1 MNKKKREL
9 EQNELADALG
19 SKIEE
24 WTPYLP
30 KVALFTG
37 LAILLIIAGAFWIN
51 TRERANADQWR
62 EYFVS
67 SRFTDS
73 RGMKTVAE
81 FFPNTTVGT
90 LALISAADADYA
102 NGSRNIISNR
112 ENYNSQ
118 VKLAIDN
125 YELALGNSNADKFER
140 ARATYALGYSLE
152 AIGRF
157 DEARKMYKEVIEQ
170 LPETPESE
178 LSGKALK
185 RVDNPQIT
193 SIYAAFTAWAP
204 SDESAPGESGA
215 LLPVRPDI
223 TLPSEAD
230 ETAGDAEA
238 TPATDAETTPAT
250 DAETAPATDAETA
263 PPSESGSEAGE
274 EGGSEQPVPAAETKT
289 DDKGEQKE
297 SDGD

>member
-24 WTPYLP
+24 LTPYLP
-30 KVALFTG
+30 KFALFSG
-37 LAILLIIAGAFWIN
+37 LAILLIIAGAFWYN
-51 TRERANADQWR
+51 TREKVSSEQWR

-112 ENYNSQ
+112 ENYTNQ
-118 VKLAIDN
+118 LKAAISN
-125 YELALGNSNADKFER
+125 YELALENSNADKFER

-152 AIGRF
+152 AMGRF
-157 DEARKMYKEVIEQ
+157 DDARKMYTEVVEQ
-170 LPETPESE
+170 LPDTPESE

-193 SIYAAFTAWAP
+193 SIYAAFDAWAP
-204 SDESAPGESGA
+204 ADESAPGESGS

-223 TLPSEAD
+223 TLPATGTDEPAGEAKSTPEDAKPSD
-230 ETAGDAEA
+230 EDAKPSDE
-238 TPATDAETTPAT
+238 DASGS
-250 DAETAPATDAETA
+250 DADA
-263 PPSESGSEAGE
+263 SGAEKSEAGSE
-274 EGGSEQPVPAAETKT
+274 SKTEGE
-289 DDKGEQKE
+289 GEPKKA
-297 SDGD
+297 DGN